1 MSNMSPIQIAPSILS
16 ADFMRLGE
24 QIAQLDALGVGMY
37 HFDVMDGH
45 FVPNIS
51 MGIPLLEALR
61 SATQARLDVHLMI
74 SEPERYIQAFAKA
87 GADIISIHWEST
99 PNVHRA
105 LQMIR
110 EAGCKVGLA
119 VNPHTPAFILRDVI
133 TTLDLI
139 NVMTVN
145 PGFGGQAFIPSMT
158 SKIAQLRA
166 MAGDVRQDINIDIE
180 VDGGIGVKTAQSVIQ
195 AGANVLVIGTAI
207 FRHPQGLEAGLQAVQ
222 QALASESR

>member
-1 MSNMSPIQIAPSILS
+1 MSNMSLIQVAPSILS

-24 QIAQLDALGVGMY
+24 QIAQLDALGIGMY

-61 SATQARLDVHLMI
+61 FATQARLDVHLMI

-87 GADIISIHWEST
+87 GADIISIHWEAT
-99 PNVHRA
+99 PNVYRA

-119 VNPHTPAFILRDVI
+119 VNPHTPAISLREVI

-158 SKIAQLRA
+158 SKIARLRA
-166 MAGDVRQDINIDIE
+166 MVGDVHQDIDIE
-180 VDGGIGVKTAQSVIQ
+180 VDGGVRADTAQAAVQ
-195 AGANVLVIGTAI
+195 AGANILVVGTAI
-207 FRHPQGLEAGLQAVQ
+207 FRHPQGLEEGLHVVR
-222 QALASESR
+222 QALASENA